1 MIDIKTQNGQK
12 RLVVNCATTK
22 EVKELK
28 RVILKELTKYPLGLK
43 ILNNGVGALLD
54 KEVDFS
60 GIIDFIKNVIIN
72 IDTSEEFDSAIY
84 ACLSHCTYDSTN
96 VINEQLFDNNEKAR
110 EDYYEIIFACIEAN
124 LKPFMISL
132 VSLWKVQ
139 SQRMDLSLLS
149 NITTSMTS
157 TK

>member
-43 ILNNGVGALLD
+43 LLGND
-54 KEVDFS
+54 KDTFNKEVDFS
-60 GIIDFIKNVIIN
+60 GVFEFIKNVIIN

-149 NITTSMTS
+149 NITTSTTL